1 MQTRRML
8 IESDPYETRV
18 AVIEDEKLVEVVVE
32 RAARRGLVGNVY
44 KGRVTRVL
52 SGMQAAFVDI
62 GLERDAFLYVD
73 DAGPMS
79 AAVPE
84 DDAETEPL
92 VSPPIQELVQQREQI
107 LVQVV
112 RDPLPQ
118 KGARITKQVALPA
131 RFLVL
136 LPEAGRCAISRRIDS
151 EDERERLLELAQGL
165 ETRHGLIVRTAGEG
179 RGERELTEDHR
190 YLLKTW
196 SEIERRFGEAQAP
209 SLLHQDLHPALRVVR
224 DLVDDSFTEIV
235 VQGAKTFRRVASFL
249 DEVQPTYADL
259 VKEWNTGTSLFDHHG
274 LEDQIDAALRS
285 KVWLKSGGYLVI
297 HPTEALV
304 AIDINTG
311 RFTGGVDLE
320 ETVFRTNL
328 EAAREVVRQIRLRD
342 LGGIIVIDFIDM
354 ETPENQQAV
363 FELLQSELAR
373 DRARSK
379 VLSLSDFGLVEIT
392 RKRSRANLERV
403 LTAACPDCQ
412 GRGRLKSSTTVSLE
426 IRREVLR
433 ERRRFEK
440 RDVLLEVH
448 PSVEQVLRAD
458 AGTFLTEIEQQID
471 CRISV
476 KGDATLHREQFEIQ
490 AL

>member
-1 MQTRRML
+1 MHRRRML

-18 AVIEDEKLVEVVVE
+18 AVLEDDRLMEVAVE
-32 RAARRGLVGNVY
+32 RAARRGMVGNVY
-44 KGRVTRVL
+44 KGKVTRVL

-73 DAGPMS
+73 DAVPQ
-79 AAVPE
+79 AAVDIDV
-84 DDAETEPL
+84 DDDSGPF
-92 VSPPIQELVQQREQI
+92 VSPPIQELVRQGEQI

-112 RDPLPQ
+112 RDPLPK

-136 LPEAGRCAISRRIDS
+136 LPETGRVAISRRIDRDS
-151 EDERERLLELAQGL
+151 ERERLLELVQDL
-165 ETRHGLIVRTAGEG
+165 DQRHGLIVRTAGEG
-179 RGERELTEDHR
+179 RGQNEFREDHR
-190 YLLKTW
+190 YLQQTW
-196 SEIERRFGEAQAP
+196 EAIEARFDEAQAP

-224 DLVDDSFTEIV
+224 DLVDDSFSEIV
-235 VQGAKTFRRVASFL
+235 VQGAETFRRVAGFL
-249 DEVQPTYADL
+249 DEVQPAYAER
-259 VKEWNTGTSLFDHHG
+259 VKEWSSKTSLFDHYG
-274 LEDQIDAALRS
+274 LEEQIDAALRS

-320 ETVFRTNL
+320 ETVYKTNL

-342 LGGIIVIDFIDM
+342 LGGIIVVDFIDM

-363 FELLQSELAR
+363 FDLLQAELAR

-412 GRGRLKSSTTVSLE
+412 GRGRVKSGATVALE
-426 IRREVLR
+426 VRREALR
-433 ERRRFEK
+433 ERHRFSG
-440 RDVLLEVH
+440 RDLLIETH
-448 PSVEQVLRAD
+448 PSVEEALRAD
-458 AGTFLTEIEQQID
+458 DGVVLTELEQELG

-476 KGDATLHREQFEIQ
+476 KSDATLPREQFEIL